1 MKYILLSAGAV
12 LGMIAPAMA
21 QDGGDSASTTNV
33 YACIDVA
40 EDLERLACYDAA
52 VGRLKA
58 AEETGDVVTVTRQQV
73 EEVKRDSFG
82 FSLPSLPKLVMPKLG
97 GDDDG
102 GEIKEMTIAV
112 DRITRGGDGKFII
125 YLENGQVWQQIE
137 NKKVYYSAKRGV
149 ENVTIKS
156 AALGSFRMQ
165 FDDGVPFR
173 ARRIQ

>member
-12 LGMIAPAMA
+12 LGMIAPAIA
-21 QDGGDSASTTNV
+21 QDAGDSASTTSV

-40 EDLERLACYDAA
+40 DDLERLACYDAA

-73 EEVKRDSFG
+73 EEVKRESFG

-97 GDDDG
+97 SDDG
-102 GEIKEMTIAV
+102 DEIKEMTLAV
-112 DRITRGGDGKFII
+112 DRVSRGSDGKLII

-137 NKKVYYSAKRGV
+137 NKRVAYSPKVGV
-149 ENVTIKS
+149 KNATIKS
-156 AALGSFRMQ
+156 AALGSFRMK

>member
-1 MKYILLSAGAV
+1 MKYILLASGAV
-12 LGMIAPAMA
+12 LGMIGPASA
-21 QDGGDSASTTNV
+21 QDSGSSASTTSV

-40 EDLERLACYDAA
+40 DDLERLACYDAA

-58 AEETGDVVTVTRQQV
+58 AEETGDVVTVTREQV

-97 GDDDG
+97 SDDED
-102 GEIKEMTIAV
+102 EIKEMTLAV
-112 DRITRGGDGKFII
+112 DRVSRGADGKFIV

-137 NKKVYYSAKRGV
+137 NKKVYYSSKIGV

>member
-1 MKYILLSAGAV
+1 MKTILLAAGAALV
-12 LGMIAPAMA
+12 MIAPATA
-21 QDGGDSASTTNV
+21 QEGADSASTTRV

-40 EDLERLACYDAA
+40 DDLERLACYDAA

-58 AEETGDVVTVTRQQV
+58 AEETGDVVTVTREQV

-97 GDDDG
+97 GDDDS
-102 GEIKEMTIAV
+102 EIKEMTIAV
-112 DRITRGGDGKFII
+112 DRISRGGDGKFIV

-137 NKKVYYSAKRGV
+137 SKKVYYSAKRGV